1 MTPAPL
7 ISVVMPTYN
16 RLHYIRAAVAS
27 VLAQNFADWELIV
40 IDDGSDDDTRLYLST
55 LSDARIAIGFCEHTG
70 MPAVCRNRGI
80 ARARGRYVAFL
91 DSDDAWA
98 PEKLQR
104 QLALMRS
111 SPGKRWSYT
120 AVRRI
125 DADGREVHSRSARW
139 VAHSGW
145 ILEQVLR
152 IDAQI
157 ATPAVMAEL
166 EFVREI
172 GGFDET
178 MRFVQDYE
186 LWARMALHSEAAVDP
201 APLADVRSHAEH
213 FTSDRIGKLR
223 CWAAL
228 YAKMEGLVPTQ
239 SLRVLCRQ
247 RKREHLLLLA
257 AQQARVRD
265 WKGMRQTAVAAAESG
280 AWSPLGWLRVARAA
294 ALQNCEQRVNGTRK
308 KHT

>member
-1 MTPAPL
+1 MPAPL
-7 ISVVMPTYN
+7 VSVVMPTYN
-16 RLHYIRAAVAS
+16 RLHYMRWAVAS
-27 VLAQNFADWELIV
+27 VCAQTLADWELIV
-40 IDDGSDDDTRLYLST
+40 VDDGSDEDTRRYLRS
-55 LSDARIAIGFCEHTG
+55 LSDARISVAFCEHTG

-80 ARARGRYVAFL
+80 ARALGRYVAFL

-98 PEKLQR
+98 AEKLQR
-104 QLALMRS
+104 QVALMQS

-125 DADGREVHSRSARW
+125 DADGREIHARS
-139 VAHSGW
+139 VPFVPHEGS

-186 LWARMALHSEAAVDP
+186 LWARMALHSAVAVDA

-228 YAKMEGLVPTQ
+228 YAKMEGLVRTR
-239 SLRVLCRQ
+239 SLRVLCRK

-257 AQQARVRD
+257 AQQARARD
-265 WKGMRQTAVAAAESG
+265 WRGMRQTAVAAAESG
-280 AWSPLGWLRVARAA
+280 ALSPLGWLRVVRAA
-294 ALQNCEQRVNGTRK
+294 ALQSREQPAGRTRGE
-308 KHT
+308 HA